1 MSQAPPLRSRPNL
14 HLGLTKLTGSPRHPN
29 QSTPPA
35 TPFYNP
41 YPSPGNTPLAKTAN
55 SPFSS
60 AGFKAPHPYGSRDI
74 ITPRDRPRDRGRYWY
89 GNCAWFRIRRILA
102 SKPIVLVFMLATLS
116 LWWVNGGSKELDIVK
131 HGTAGL
137 GKEFLH
143 ERRMHNY
150 QFYPA
155 TNPKIHVGLTEILH
169 LIRLILAST
178 LGVGLP
184 PQIDCADMG
193 PFQVLHASRERGT
206 FRLIRYQE
214 STLTSKLRILLL

>member
-41 YPSPGNTPLAKTAN
+41 YPSPGDIPLAKTAY
-55 SPFSS
+55 SPSS
-60 AGFKAPHPYGSRDI
+60 SGGLKAPQPYGSGDI
-74 ITPRDRPRDRGRYWY
+74 ITPKDRRRYWY
-89 GNCAWFRIRRILA
+89 GNYAWFRIRRVLT
-102 SKPIVLVFMLATLS
+102 SKPIVLVFMLVALS
-116 LWWVNGGSKELDIVK
+116 LWWFNGGSEELDIVR
-131 HGTAGL
+131 HETAGL

-155 TNPKIHVGLTEILH
+155 TNPKIHVGLSEILH

-184 PQIDCADMG
+184 PQIGCADMG

-214 STLTSKLRILLL
+214 STLILKS